1 MSKPTIPQSVLEMA
15 AQAVLAALPVH
26 IQTNMNGRLER
37 GLALAS
43 EGAVMPYT
51 DRSQP
56 WNKRLFQVR
65 SANPYKPP
73 FAYLVDLEALTCECP
88 DHERG
93 YHCKHLIAA
102 QIYVRA
108 KVEVLA
114 MRPF

>member
-1 MSKPTIPQSVLEMA
+1 MSHPTIPQSVLENA
-15 AQAVLAALPVH
+15 AQAVLATLPANVRFYL
-26 IQTNMNGRLER
+26 NGRLDR
-37 GLALAS
+37 GLALAA

-51 DRSQP
+51 DRNQP
-56 WNKRLFQVR
+56 WNKNLFQVR
-65 SANPYKPP
+65 SANPFKPP
-73 FAYLVDLEALTCECP
+73 FSYLVDLEALSCECP

-108 KVEVLA
+108 KVDMLA